1 MCPNTFLCEQ
11 SIFKNSLL
19 YLLCAFSYF
28 IIEVSRSKADEMVA
42 AEIRRKEGMIERRQE
57 GRIKGRR
64 QKERRDE

>member
-1 MCPNTFLCEQ
+1 ML
-11 SIFKNSLL
+11 
-19 YLLCAFSYF
+19 FSYF

>member
-1 MCPNTFLCEQ
+1 M
-11 SIFKNSLL
+11 SKASLRIVCCIYFVL
-19 YLLCAFSYF
+19 FSYF

-42 AEIRRKEGMIERRQE
+42 AEIKRKEGMIERRQE